1 MHIQEVFN
9 AIYQRHH
16 YEYIVTDMK
25 LNCIEFSE
33 KVINYVDIKR
43 AQEMYINIIELIPE
57 FVGLEDE
64 IQKII
69 EGKRESIEIPLVNR
83 NDIFITI
90 SIQAGKKSKLEVI
103 ETLVILFENVS
114 DFVQMQRK
122 SIQDRN
128 DKELLAVELDKKNRA
143 LEKYNKHM
151 MQLVETEVEKNF
163 KLTNDIIL
171 TQREVIATMGAIG
184 ETRSKETGDHV
195 LRVGEYAKALALMAE
210 LPLMD
215 AEELQMASPMHDIGK
230 VGIKDSILNKPGKLT
245 QEEFE
250 VMKKHSLLGY
260 KMLNGSHQQ
269 LLQTAAI
276 IAYEHHERWDG
287 TGYPRGLKGDD
298 IHIYGRI
305 TAIVDV
311 FDALGHDRVYKKAWP
326 LNDILEYLKTEKAKQ
341 FDPFLVDLFLQNI
354 AVFINIQK
362 RYEQDEKY

>member
-16 YEYIVTDMK
+16 YEYIVTDIK

-33 KVINYVDIKR
+33 RVIEYVDINR
-43 AQEMYINIIELIPE
+43 APEMYINIIELIPE

-69 EGKRESIEIPLVNR
+69 EGKRESLEIPLVNR
-83 NDIFITI
+83 GDVFITL
-90 SIQAGKKSKLEVI
+90 SIQAGKKSKQETI

-128 DKELLAVELDKKNRA
+128 DKELLVVELDQKNKT

-151 MQLVETEVEKNF
+151 MQLVETEIEKNF

-210 LPLMD
+210 LPLID

-230 VGIKDSILNKPGKLT
+230 VVIKDSILNKPGKLLK
-245 QEEFE
+245 EEFE
-250 VMKKHSLLGY
+250 VMKEHSILGY
-260 KMLNGSHQQ
+260 KMLSGSHQQ

-287 TGYPRGLKGDD
+287 TGYPRGLKGED

-326 LNDILEYLKTEKAKQ
+326 LDEILEYLKAGKSKQ
-341 FDPFLVDLFLQNI
+341 FDPFLVDLFLKNI
-354 AVFINIQK
+354 KVFTNIQE
-362 RYEQDEKY
+362 RYKQNDKY